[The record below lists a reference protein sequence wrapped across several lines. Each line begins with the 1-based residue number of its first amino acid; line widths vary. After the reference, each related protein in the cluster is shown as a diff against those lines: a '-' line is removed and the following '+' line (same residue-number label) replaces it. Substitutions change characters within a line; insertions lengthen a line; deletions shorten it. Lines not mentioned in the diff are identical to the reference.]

1 METYSTAAWLYDI
14 AIALHERDGDK
25 LDSLFDFSLEV
36 HGKVTL
42 DLD

>member
-1 METYSTAAWLYDI
+1 METYSTAAWLCDI
-14 AIALHERDGDK
+14 SIALHERDGDK
-25 LDSLFDFSLEV
+25 LADLFDLSLNV